1 MVTAPGSAPTP
12 SGPTR
17 INLRSIKALCVDAN
31 AQGLDI
37 LSQTL
42 LGFGVDRIF
51 RAANAEEARA
61 ILKKETV
68 DLLLCDAQ
76 LGDESGN
83 DLVRWLR
90 GSKME
95 PNCHAPVFIIMGHA
109 LEPEVINAR
118 DCGSNFIVTKPVSP
132 AILMQRIL
140 WVAAADRPFVECET
154 YTGPDRR
161 FKFEGLPADLAA
173 GRRKGDGSGALGLP
187 SGANMTQEELD
198 GLVKPQRLSL

>member
-1 MVTAPGSAPTP
+1 MVTPVPLPVPG
-12 SGPTR
+12 R

-51 RAANAEEARA
+51 RAPNVTEAKA
-61 ILKKETV
+61 ILTKETIDMV
-68 DLLLCDAQ
+68 LCDAQ

-83 DLVRWLR
+83 DFVRWLR
-90 GSKME
+90 LSRME
-95 PNCHAPVFIIMGHA
+95 PNCHAPVFVVTGHA
-109 LEPEVINAR
+109 LEPEVVKAR
-118 DCGSNFIVTKPVSP
+118 DCGSSFVLTKPLSP
-132 AILMQRIL
+132 AVLMQRIL
-140 WVAAADRPFVECET
+140 WVAGADRAFIESDN

-161 FKFEGLPADLAA
+161 FKFEGVPAHLPK
-173 GRRKGDGSGALGLP
+173 GRRKMDGGSTLGEP
-187 SGANMTQEELD
+187 TGENMSQEELD